1 MNIEKDWS
9 GWSPFMNKICILS
22 TEGVPKRLWNLVC
35 KQVYVEIVS
44 HPRHPL
50 VYTVLQERQ
59 LHEHYIQMHLQKS
72 LKTLNT
78 LNLLIYIK
86 KMYKTWYKKIIYKD
100 QLRNIRRLLFHFL
113 KVRMFWFKNTN
124 TNPNHYTNKK
134 INPSWKLFE
143 KFRCS
148 WSTYSPDCSKLDHL
162 TVFSVLGQNFK
173 SSSFPTKLFP
183 ERRMLLRPMTK
194 LQSQKNKENQRAM
207 FLYLKDYFLSRVVSF
222 SIVVVAIPDFCLD
235 NSKYFLLVGTKL
247 IRAALQYL
255 FNLVNRSTNI
265 GGKYITHTR
274 TCHYVRISFIE
285 TAYPAPSSVCL
296 SP

>member
-1 MNIEKDWS
+1 M
-9 GWSPFMNKICILS
+9 
-22 TEGVPKRLWNLVC
+22 V
-35 KQVYVEIVS
+35 Q
-44 HPRHPL
+44 
-50 VYTVLQERQ
+50 
-59 LHEHYIQMHLQKS
+59 
-72 LKTLNT
+72 
-78 LNLLIYIK
+78 
-86 KMYKTWYKKIIYKD
+86 KIIYKD

-148 WSTYSPDCSKLDHL
+148 WSTYSPDCSKLDRL

-207 FLYLKDYFLSRVVSF
+207 FLYLKDYFFVKSCFFFHCRGGYPRLLS
-222 SIVVVAIPDFCLD
+222 
-235 NSKYFLLVGTKL
+235 G
-247 IRAALQYL
+247 
-255 FNLVNRSTNI
+255 
-265 GGKYITHTR
+265 
-274 TCHYVRISFIE
+274 
-285 TAYPAPSSVCL
+285 
-296 SP
+296 